1 MNISVKELKEK
12 EGSKVEEISWNIS
25 NRMRELGLG
34 NTSISMYGGFC
45 LAYVAYLSLKNKIND
60 VYQLV
65 EYMELTFSPERVS
78 FIKGN
83 IENLWNMAIE
93 IGEAYSEETL
103 LAVVLWWPLQG
114 NKFMGEC
121 ETPQSVV
128 KLANEIL
135 QISNDKTADFCSG
148 IGTFLVNAIERNPE
162 SQFYGVELVT
172 EVKEVAEIRTELI
185 SDRVKIEQK
194 SVLDIDDNLMFDK
207 IFCDYPWGIRVKES
221 IGNNEELESIYNIIP
236 EVQKAAA
243 GDWVFIINV
252 MNHLNKHGKA
262 VVSVSNG
269 VTWNRGINTV
279 IREKFVKKGF
289 VEAVIA
295 LPSNLYSNTGI
306 ACSLLVL
313 SRNNKNIRMIDATEM
328 VSVGRRQNVLSDENI
343 SKIIELL
350 NTDDDNSK
358 LVLGEE
364 VAKNE
369 YTLNPSR
376 YLQKEM
382 PIKNGVAFE
391 SVIKNI
397 TRGAQIKATILDEIV
412 SDEPTNM
419 QYLMLANIKDG
430 IISDDLPYL
439 KEMNPKYE
447 KYCIKNGSLVISKNV
462 SPVKMA
468 IASVKEGNKILANG
482 NLYVIEL
489 DEDKINP
496 YFLKAYLES
505 ENGKAALSRVAVGAT
520 LLNLP
525 VEGLKKITIPLP
537 DLKSQKIIADKYY
550 AKINEIKELKYKLEK
565 ATAELEHIYTEEK

>member
-1 MNISVKELKEK
+1 MNVSVKELKEK
-12 EGSKVEEISWNIS
+12 EGLKVEEISWNIS
-25 NRMRELGLG
+25 NRMRELG
-34 NTSISMYGGFC
+34 NISVYGGFC

-60 VYQLV
+60 VYQLI
-65 EYMELTFSPERVS
+65 EYMELTFSVERVS

-83 IENLWNMAIE
+83 IENLWNVALE
-93 IGEAYSEETL
+93 IGEEYSEDTL

-135 QISNDKTADFCSG
+135 QISKDKVADFCSG
-148 IGTFLVNAIERNPE
+148 IGAFLMSAIEKNPE
-162 SQFYGVELVT
+162 SQFYGVEIVT
-172 EVKEVAEIRTELI
+172 DVKEVAEIRTELI
-185 SDRVKIEQK
+185 SDQVKIERK
-194 SVLDIDDNLMFDK
+194 SVLNINDSMMFDK
-207 IFCDYPWGIRVKES
+207 IFCDYPWGIKTKDS
-221 IGNNEELESIYNIIP
+221 IGNNGELKAIYDVIP
-236 EVQKAAA
+236 EVQKAVA
-243 GDWVFIINV
+243 GDWAFIINV
-252 MNHLNKHGKA
+252 MNHLNKNGKA

-269 VTWNRGINTV
+269 VTWNGGINTV
-279 IREKFVKKGF
+279 IREKFVKEGF

-295 LPSNLYSNTGI
+295 LPSNLYLNTGI

-328 VSVGRRQNVLSDENI
+328 VSIGRRQNVLNDENV

-358 LVLGEE
+358 LVSIKEMAE
-364 VAKNE
+364 NE
-369 YTLNPSR
+369 YIFNPSR
-376 YLQKEM
+376 YLRKEM
-382 PIKNGVAFE
+382 VVKNGVPFE

-397 TRGAQIKATILDEIV
+397 TRGAQIKAAVLDEIV

-419 QYLMLANIKDG
+419 QYLMLANLQDG
-430 IISDDLPYL
+430 IISEDLPYL

-550 AKINEIKELKYKLEK
+550 TKIKEIKELKYKLEK
-565 ATAELEHIYTEEK
+565 ATAELGHIYTEEK

>member
-1 MNISVKELKEK
+1 MIVLLKELREK
-12 EGSKVEEISWNIS
+12 ENSKVEGISWNIS
-25 NRMRELGLG
+25 NRMRELG
-34 NTSISMYGGFC
+34 NTSVYGGFC
-45 LAYVAYLSLKNKIND
+45 LSYVAYLSLKNKLSD
-60 VYQLV
+60 VYRLM
-65 EYMELTFSPERVS
+65 EYAELTFSPERVS
-78 FIKGN
+78 FIKRN
-83 IENLWNMAIE
+83 IENLWSVAIE
-93 IGEAYSEETL
+93 IGKVYSEDEL

-114 NKFMGEC
+114 NKFIGEC

-135 QISNDKTADFCSG
+135 QISNDKVADFCSG
-148 IGTFLVNAIERNPE
+148 IGTFLMSAIEKNPE
-162 SQFYGVELVT
+162 SQFYGVEIAID
-172 EVKEVAEIRTELI
+172 VKEVAEIRTELI
-185 SDRVKIEQK
+185 SDRVKIERK
-194 SVLDIDDNLMFDK
+194 SVLNINDSRMFDK
-207 IFCDYPWGIRVKES
+207 IFCDYPRGIRAKDS
-221 IGNNEELESIYNIIP
+221 IGSSEELRRIYDVVP
-236 EVQKAAA
+236 EVEKVAA

-252 MNHLNKHGKA
+252 MNHLNKNGKA

-269 VTWNRGINTV
+269 VIWNGGNNTA

-295 LPSNLYSNTGI
+295 LPSNLYLNTGI

-313 SRNNKNIRMIDATEM
+313 SRNNKSIRMIDATEM

-350 NTDDDNSK
+350 NTNDDNSK
-358 LVLGEE
+358 LVSIKE
-364 VAKNE
+364 VAENE
-369 YTLNPSR
+369 YILNPSR
-376 YLQKEM
+376 YLQKEII
-382 PIKNGVAFE
+382 IKNGVPFE

-397 TRGAQIKATILDEIV
+397 TRGAQIKASVLDEIV
-412 SDEPTNM
+412 SDEPTNI
-419 QYLMLANIKDG
+419 QYLMLANIQDG

-439 KEMNPKYE
+439 KEIDPKYE
-447 KYCIKNGSLVISKNV
+447 KYCIKNGGLVISKNV

-496 YFLKAYLES
+496 YFLEAYLES

-525 VEGLKKITIPLP
+525 VEGLKKVTIPLP
-537 DLKSQKIIADKYY
+537 DLKSQRIIADKYY
-550 AKINEIKELKYKLEK
+550 AKINEIKELKYRLEK
-565 ATAELEHIYTEEK
+565 TTAELEHIYTEEK

>member
-1 MNISVKELKEK
+1 MNISFKELKEK

-25 NRMRELGLG
+25 NRMREFGLG
-34 NTSISMYGGFC
+34 NPSMYGGFC

-60 VYQLV
+60 VYQLIKYV
-65 EYMELTFSPERVS
+65 ELTFSPERVS

-83 IENLWNMAIE
+83 IENLWNVAIE
-93 IGEAYSEETL
+93 IGETYTEDTL

-114 NKFMGEC
+114 NKLMGEC

-135 QISNDKTADFCSG
+135 RISNDKVADFCCG
-148 IGTFLVNAIERNPE
+148 IGTFLMSIIEKNPE

-172 EVKEVAEIRTELI
+172 DVKEVAEIRTGLI
-185 SDRVKIEQK
+185 FDNVKIERK
-194 SVLDIDDNLMFDK
+194 SVLSIDDSLMFDK
-207 IFCDYPWGIRVKES
+207 IFCDYPWGTREKDS
-221 IGNNEELESIYNIIP
+221 IGSSDELKAIYDVIP
-236 EVQKAAA
+236 EAQKVAA

-252 MNHLNKHGKA
+252 MNHLNKNGKA

-269 VTWNRGINTV
+269 VTWNGGNNTA

-295 LPSNLYSNTGI
+295 LPSNLYMNTGI

-350 NTDDDNSK
+350 NTDNDNSK
-358 LVLGEE
+358 LISAKE
-364 VAKNE
+364 VAENE
-369 YTLNPSR
+369 YILNPSR

-382 PIKNGVAFE
+382 VIKNGVPFE

-397 TRGAQIKATILDEIV
+397 TRGAQIKASVLDEIV

-419 QYLMLANIKDG
+419 QYLMLANLQDG
-430 IISDDLPYL
+430 IISEDLPYL
-439 KEMNPKYE
+439 KEINPKYE

-496 YFLKAYLES
+496 YFLEAYLES
-505 ENGKAALSRVAVGAT
+505 ENGKASLSRVAVGAT

-525 VEGLKKITIPLP
+525 VEGLKKIIIPLP
-537 DLKSQKIIADKYY
+537 DLESQKIIADKYY
-550 AKINEIKELKYKLEK
+550 AKINKIKELKYKLEK
-565 ATAELEHIYTEEK
+565 ATIELGHIYTGEK

>member
-1 MNISVKELKEK
+1 MKVSVKELKEK
-12 EGSKVEEISWNIS
+12 EGLKVEEISWNIS
-25 NRMRELGLG
+25 NRMRELG
-34 NTSISMYGGFC
+34 NISVYGGFC

-60 VYQLV
+60 VYQLI
-65 EYMELTFSPERVS
+65 EYMELTFSVERVS

-83 IENLWNMAIE
+83 IENLWNVALE
-93 IGEAYSEETL
+93 IGEEYSEDTL

-135 QISNDKTADFCSG
+135 QISKDKVADFCSG
-148 IGTFLVNAIERNPE
+148 IGAFLMSAIEKNPE
-162 SQFYGVELVT
+162 SQFYGVEIVT
-172 EVKEVAEIRTELI
+172 DVKEVAEIRTELI
-185 SDRVKIEQK
+185 SDQVKIERK
-194 SVLDIDDNLMFDK
+194 SVLNINDNMMFDK
-207 IFCDYPWGIRVKES
+207 IYCDYPWGIKTKDS
-221 IGNNEELESIYNIIP
+221 IGNNGELKAIYDVIP

-243 GDWVFIINV
+243 GDWAFIINV
-252 MNHLNKHGKA
+252 MNHLNKNGKA

-269 VTWNRGINTV
+269 VTWNGGINTV
-279 IREKFVKKGF
+279 IREKFVKEGF

-295 LPSNLYSNTGI
+295 LPSNLYLNTGI

-328 VSVGRRQNVLSDENI
+328 VSIGRRQNVLNDENV

-358 LVLGEE
+358 LVSIKEMAE
-364 VAKNE
+364 NE
-369 YTLNPSR
+369 YIFNPSR

-382 PIKNGVAFE
+382 VVKNGVPFE

-397 TRGAQIKATILDEIV
+397 TRGAQIKAAVLDEIV

-419 QYLMLANIKDG
+419 QYLMLANLQDG
-430 IISDDLPYL
+430 IISEDLPYI

-537 DLKSQKIIADKYY
+537 DLKRQKIIADKYY
-550 AKINEIKELKYKLEK
+550 TKIKEIKELKSFYYC
-565 ATAELEHIYTEEK
+565 HW

>member
-1 MNISVKELKEK
+1 MKVSVKELKEK
-12 EGSKVEEISWNIS
+12 EGLKVEEISWSIS
-25 NRMRELGLG
+25 NRMRELG
-34 NTSISMYGGFC
+34 NISVYGGFC

-60 VYQLV
+60 VYQLI
-65 EYMELTFSPERVS
+65 EYMELTFSVERVS

-83 IENLWNMAIE
+83 IENLWNVALE
-93 IGEAYSEETL
+93 IGEEYSEDTL

-135 QISNDKTADFCSG
+135 QISKDKVADFCSG
-148 IGTFLVNAIERNPE
+148 IGAFLMSAIEKNPE
-162 SQFYGVELVT
+162 SQFYGVEIVT
-172 EVKEVAEIRTELI
+172 DVKEVAEIRTELI
-185 SDRVKIEQK
+185 SDQVKIERK
-194 SVLDIDDNLMFDK
+194 SVLNINDNMMFDK
-207 IFCDYPWGIRVKES
+207 IFCDYPWGIKTKDS
-221 IGNNEELESIYNIIP
+221 IGNNGELKAIYDVIP

-243 GDWVFIINV
+243 GDWAFIINV
-252 MNHLNKHGKA
+252 MNHLNKNGKA

-269 VTWNRGINTV
+269 VTWNGGINTV
-279 IREKFVKKGF
+279 IREKFVKEGF

-295 LPSNLYSNTGI
+295 LPSNLYLNTGI

-328 VSVGRRQNVLSDENI
+328 VSIGRRQNVLNDENV

-358 LVLGEE
+358 LVSIKEMAE
-364 VAKNE
+364 NE
-369 YTLNPSR
+369 YIFNPSR

-382 PIKNGVAFE
+382 VVKNGVPFE

-397 TRGAQIKATILDEIV
+397 TRGAQIKAAVLDEIV

-419 QYLMLANIKDG
+419 QYLMLANLQDG
-430 IISDDLPYL
+430 IISEDLPYL

-550 AKINEIKELKYKLEK
+550 TKIKEIKELKYKLEK
-565 ATAELEHIYTEEK
+565 ATAELGHIYTEEK

>member
-1 MNISVKELKEK
+1 MSV
-12 EGSKVEEISWNIS
+12 
-25 NRMRELGLG
+25 
-34 NTSISMYGGFC
+34 
-45 LAYVAYLSLKNKIND
+45 KNKITDIN
-60 VYQLV
+60 QLK
-65 EYMELTFSPERVS
+65 EYVELTFSPERVS
-78 FIKGN
+78 FIKEN
-83 IENLWNMAIE
+83 IGNLWNVAIE
-93 IGEAYSEETL
+93 ISEEYSEAAL
-103 LAVVLWWPLQG
+103 LATVLWWQLQG
-114 NKFMGEC
+114 NRFMGEC
-121 ETPQSVV
+121 ETPQSVI

-135 QISNDKTADFCSG
+135 QISNDKVADFCSG
-148 IGTFLVNAIERNPE
+148 IGSFLVSAIEKSPE
-162 SQFYGVELVT
+162 SQFYGT
-172 EVKEVAEIRTELI
+172 EIVRDVKEVSAIRTELI

-194 SVLDIDDNLMFDK
+194 SVLNIKDNLMFDK
-207 IFCDYPWGIRVKES
+207 IFCDYPWGIRAKES
-221 IGNNEELESIYNIIP
+221 IGNNEELEAIYNVIP
-236 EVQKAAA
+236 EVQKAAV

-252 MNHLNKHGKA
+252 MNHLNKNGKA

-269 VTWNRGINTV
+269 VTWNGGVNKV

-295 LPSNLYSNTGI
+295 LPSNLYLNTGI

-350 NTDDDNSK
+350 NTNDDNSK
-358 LVLGEE
+358 LVSVEE

-369 YTLNPSR
+369 YILNPPR

-397 TRGAQIKATILDEIV
+397 TRGAQIKASVLDEIV

-419 QYLMLANIKDG
+419 QYLMLANLQDS
-430 IISDDLPYL
+430 IISEELPYL
-439 KEMNPKYE
+439 KKMDSKYE
-447 KYCIKNGSLVISKNV
+447 KYCIKNRSLVISKNI

-468 IASVKEGNKILANG
+468 IASVKEGKKILANG

-496 YFLKAYLES
+496 YFLEAYLES
-505 ENGKAALSRVAVGAT
+505 ENGKASLSRVAVGAT

>member
-34 NTSISMYGGFC
+34 NTSTSMYGGFC

-83 IENLWNMAIE
+83 IENLWNVAIE

-148 IGTFLVNAIERNPE
+148 IGTFLVSAIERNPE
-162 SQFYGVELVT
+162 SQFYGVEFVT

-207 IFCDYPWGIRVKES
+207 IFCDYPWGIRAKES
-221 IGNNEELESIYNIIP
+221 IGNNEELEAIYNVIP

-269 VTWNRGINTV
+269 VTWNGGINTV

-328 VSVGRRQNVLSDENI
+328 ASVGRRQNVLSDENI

-364 VAKNE
+364 VAK
-369 YTLNPSR
+369 
-376 YLQKEM
+376 
-382 PIKNGVAFE
+382 
-391 SVIKNI
+391 
-397 TRGAQIKATILDEIV
+397 
-412 SDEPTNM
+412 
-419 QYLMLANIKDG
+419 
-430 IISDDLPYL
+430 
-439 KEMNPKYE
+439 MN
-447 KYCIKNGSLVISKNV
+447 
-462 SPVKMA
+462 
-468 IASVKEGNKILANG
+468 
-482 NLYVIEL
+482 
-489 DEDKINP
+489 
-496 YFLKAYLES
+496 
-505 ENGKAALSRVAVGAT
+505 T
-520 LLNLP
+520 LLIRQDIF
-525 VEGLKKITIPLP
+525 KKRC
-537 DLKSQKIIADKYY
+537 S
-550 AKINEIKELKYKLEK
+550 
-565 ATAELEHIYTEEK
+565 

>member
-1 MNISVKELKEK
+1 MSLNISVKELKEK

-34 NTSISMYGGFC
+34 NTSMYGGFC
-45 LAYVAYLSLKNKIND
+45 LAYVAYLSLKNEIND
-60 VYQLV
+60 VYQLI
-65 EYMELTFSPERVS
+65 EYVELTFSPERVS

-83 IENLWNMAIE
+83 IENLWSVAIE
-93 IGEAYSEETL
+93 IGETYTEDTL

-121 ETPQSVV
+121 ETPQSIV
-128 KLANEIL
+128 KLVNEIL
-135 QISNDKTADFCSG
+135 QISNDKVADFCSG
-148 IGTFLVNAIERNPE
+148 IGTFLMSAIEKNPE

-172 EVKEVAEIRTELI
+172 DVKEVAEIRTELI
-185 SDRVKIEQK
+185 SDRVKIERK
-194 SVLDIDDNLMFDK
+194 SVLNINDGLMFDK
-207 IFCDYPWGIRVKES
+207 IFCDYPWGIRAKDS
-221 IGNNEELESIYNIIP
+221 IGSCDELKTIYDVIP
-236 EVQKAAA
+236 EVERVAA

-252 MNHLNKHGKA
+252 MNHLNKNGKA

-269 VTWNRGINTV
+269 VTWNGGNNTA

-295 LPSNLYSNTGI
+295 LPSNLYLNTGI
-306 ACSLLVL
+306 ACSLLIL

-343 SKIIELL
+343 SKIIDLL
-350 NTDDDNSK
+350 NTDDNNSK
-358 LVLGEE
+358 LVSIKE
-364 VAKNE
+364 VAENE

-382 PIKNGVAFE
+382 IIKNGVPFE

-397 TRGAQIKATILDEIV
+397 TRGAQIKASVLDEIV

-419 QYLMLANIKDG
+419 QYLMLANLQDS
-430 IISDDLPYL
+430 IISEDLPYL
-439 KEMNPKYE
+439 KEIDSKYE

-468 IASVKEGNKILANG
+468 IASVQEGNKILANG

-496 YFLKAYLES
+496 YFLEAYLES
-505 ENGKAALSRVAVGAT
+505 ENGKASLSRVAVGAT

-525 VEGLKKITIPLP
+525 VEGLKKIIIPLP
-537 DLKSQKIIADKYY
+537 ELKIQKIIADKYY
-550 AKINEIKELKYKLEK
+550 AKINEIKELKYRLEK

>member
-1 MNISVKELKEK
+1 MSLNISVKELKEK

-34 NTSISMYGGFC
+34 NTSMYGGFC

-60 VYQLV
+60 VYQLI
-65 EYMELTFSPERVS
+65 EYVELTFSPERVS
-78 FIKGN
+78 FIKEN
-83 IENLWNMAIE
+83 IENLWSVAIE
-93 IGEAYSEETL
+93 IGETYTEDTL

-135 QISNDKTADFCSG
+135 QISNDKVADFCSG
-148 IGTFLVNAIERNPE
+148 IGIFLMSAIEKNPE
-162 SQFYGVELVT
+162 SQFYGVELVSD
-172 EVKEVAEIRTELI
+172 VKEVAEIRTELM
-185 SDRVKIEQK
+185 SDRVKIERK
-194 SVLDIDDNLMFDK
+194 SVLNINDSLMFDK
-207 IFCDYPWGIRVKES
+207 IFCDYPWGIREKDS
-221 IGNNEELESIYNIIP
+221 IGKSNELKAIYDAIP

-243 GDWVFIINV
+243 GDWIFIINV
-252 MNHLNKHGKA
+252 MNHLNKNGKA
-262 VVSVSNG
+262 VVSVTNG
-269 VTWNRGINTV
+269 VTWNGGINTV
-279 IREKFVKKGF
+279 IREKFVKKEF

-295 LPSNLYSNTGI
+295 LPANLYLNTGI
-306 ACSLLVL
+306 ACSLLIL

-350 NTDDDNSK
+350 NTDDANSK
-358 LVLGEE
+358 LVSIKE
-364 VAKNE
+364 VAENE

-382 PIKNGVAFE
+382 VIKNGVPFE

-397 TRGAQIKATILDEIV
+397 TRGAQIKASVLDEIV

-419 QYLMLANIKDG
+419 QYLMLANLQDG
-430 IISDDLPYL
+430 IISEDLPYL
-439 KEMNPKYE
+439 KEIDSKYE

-468 IASVKEGNKILANG
+468 IASVKGENKILANG

-489 DEDKINP
+489 DEERINP
-496 YFLKAYLES
+496 YFLEAYLES
-505 ENGKAALSRVAVGAT
+505 ENGKASLSRVAVGAT

-550 AKINEIKELKYKLEK
+550 AKINEIKELKCRLEK

>member
-1 MNISVKELKEK
+1 MRRKTLFSAVLLSCLFPGTLPASPLQDGMNAFSVGDYEKAEKILRPIEK
-12 EGSKVEEISWNIS
+12 EQPSAAYLLRMIDVLNKDAKVRKNSKDIFL
-25 NRMRELGLG
+25 RELYKGDGAMLDRLG
-34 NTSISMYGGFC
+34 M
-45 LAYVAYLSLKNKIND
+45 VARGSGK
-60 VYQLV
+60 V
-65 EYMELTFSPERVS
+65 
-78 FIKGN
+78 
-83 IENLWNMAIE
+83 
-93 IGEAYSEETL
+93 
-103 LAVVLWWPLQG
+103 
-114 NKFMGEC
+114 
-121 ETPQSVV
+121 
-128 KLANEIL
+128 
-135 QISNDKTADFCSG
+135 SG
-148 IGTFLVNAIERNPE
+148 ISGAVGLNDLILNAREGDP
-162 SQFYGVELVT
+162 
-172 EVKEVAEIRTELI
+172 
-185 SDRVKIEQK
+185 
-194 SVLDIDDNLMFDK
+194 
-207 IFCDYPWGIRVKES
+207 
-221 IGNNEELESIYNIIP
+221 
-236 EVQKAAA
+236 AA
-243 GDWVFIINV
+243 VFR
-252 MNHLNKHGKA
+252 M
-262 VVSVSNG
+262 
-269 VTWNRGINTV
+269 
-279 IREKFVKKGF
+279 REKFVKKGF

-343 SKIIELL
+343 SKILELL

-382 PIKNGVAFE
+382 LIKNGVPFE

-397 TRGAQIKATILDEIV
+397 TRGAQIKASVLDEIV

-419 QYLMLANIKDG
+419 QYLMLANLQDG

>member
-1 MNISVKELKEK
+1 MNVSVKELKEK
-12 EGSKVEEISWNIS
+12 EGLKVEEISWNIS
-25 NRMRELGLG
+25 NRMRDLG
-34 NTSISMYGGFC
+34 NTSLYGGFC
-45 LAYVAYLSLKNKIND
+45 LSYVAYLSLKNKVND
-60 VYQLV
+60 VHQLI
-65 EYMELTFSPERVS
+65 EYVELTFSSERVS

-83 IENLWNMAIE
+83 IENLWNVAIE
-93 IGEAYSEETL
+93 IGETYSEDTL
-103 LAVVLWWPLQG
+103 LAVVLLWPLQG
-114 NKFMGEC
+114 NKSTGEC

-128 KLANEIL
+128 KLTNEIL
-135 QISNDKTADFCSG
+135 KISNDKVADFCSG
-148 IGTFLVNAIERNPE
+148 IGTFLMSAIENNPE

-185 SDRVKIEQK
+185 SDRVKIERK

-207 IFCDYPWGIRVKES
+207 IFCDYPWGIKTKDS
-221 IGNNEELESIYNIIP
+221 IGNSEGLKAIYDVIP
-236 EVQKAAA
+236 EAQRAAA

-252 MNHLNKHGKA
+252 MNHLNKNGKA

-269 VTWNRGINTV
+269 VTWNGGINTV
-279 IREKFVKKGF
+279 IREKIVKKGF

-295 LPSNLYSNTGI
+295 LPSNLYLNTGI

-313 SRNNKNIRMIDATEM
+313 SRNNKNIRMIDAKEM
-328 VSVGRRQNVLSDENI
+328 VSVGRRQNVLSDENV

-358 LVLGEE
+358 LVSVKE
-364 VAKNE
+364 VAENE

-382 PIKNGVAFE
+382 VIKNGVPFE

-412 SDEPTNM
+412 SDDPTNM
-419 QYLMLANIKDG
+419 QYLMLANLQDG

-439 KEMNPKYE
+439 KEMDPKYE

-537 DLKSQKIIADKYY
+537 DLKSQKIVADKYY

>member
-1 MNISVKELKEK
+1 
-12 EGSKVEEISWNIS
+12 
-25 NRMRELGLG
+25 MRELG
-34 NTSISMYGGFC
+34 NISVYGGFC

-60 VYQLV
+60 VYQLI
-65 EYMELTFSPERVS
+65 EYMELTFSVERVS

-83 IENLWNMAIE
+83 IENLWNVALE
-93 IGEAYSEETL
+93 IGEEYSEDTL

-135 QISNDKTADFCSG
+135 QISKDKVADFCSG
-148 IGTFLVNAIERNPE
+148 IGAFLMSAIEKNPE
-162 SQFYGVELVT
+162 SQFYGVEIVT
-172 EVKEVAEIRTELI
+172 DVKEVAEIRTELI
-185 SDRVKIEQK
+185 SDQVKIERK
-194 SVLDIDDNLMFDK
+194 SVLNINDNMMFDK
-207 IFCDYPWGIRVKES
+207 IFCDYPWGIKTKDS
-221 IGNNEELESIYNIIP
+221 IGNNGELKAIYDVIP

-243 GDWVFIINV
+243 GDWAFIINV
-252 MNHLNKHGKA
+252 MNHLNKNGKA

-269 VTWNRGINTV
+269 VTWNGGINTV
-279 IREKFVKKGF
+279 IREKFVKEGF

-295 LPSNLYSNTGI
+295 LPSNLYLNTGI

-328 VSVGRRQNVLSDENI
+328 VSIGRRQNVLNDENV

-358 LVLGEE
+358 LVSIKEMAE
-364 VAKNE
+364 NE
-369 YTLNPSR
+369 YIFNPSR

-382 PIKNGVAFE
+382 VVKNGVPFE

-397 TRGAQIKATILDEIV
+397 TRGAQIKAAVLDEIV

-419 QYLMLANIKDG
+419 QYLMLANLQDG
-430 IISDDLPYL
+430 IISEDLPYL

-550 AKINEIKELKYKLEK
+550 TKIKEIKELKYKLEK
-565 ATAELEHIYTEEK
+565 ATAELGHIYTEEK